1 MSWFLKNDILKILD
15 ATQEERDK
23 LQNHNIYQSIKDIN
37 QLQIFMS
44 NHVFAVWDFMSILK
58 SLQSKLTCVTIPWIP
73 SGKGTP
79 SRLVNEIV
87 VEEESD
93 MDPHGQHMSHFEM
106 YCHAMHQAGA
116 NTESI
121 DSFLQNLKTSNVS
134 KSLIIS
140 NAPTAARNFVN
151 ETFKILDGA
160 EPHVVASMFTFGREE
175 VIPEMFKNIIK
186 EIDSSLHGK
195 LKLFRYYLDRHI
207 GLDEDEHT
215 PTALRMVKELCENNK
230 DKWAEATTAA
240 KYCMNARIK
249 FWDEIL
255 EQMVK
260 D

>member
-1 MSWFLKNDILKILD
+1 MDKLTQNLEPLKSKLKN
-15 ATQEERDK
+15 
-23 LQNHNIYQSIKDIN
+23 HNLYNIIN
-37 QLQIFMS
+37 TPEDLRVFCES
-44 NHVFAVWDFMSILK
+44 HVFAVWDFMSILK

-79 SRLVNEIV
+79 SRLLNEIV

-186 EIDSSLHGK
+186 EMDSSLHGK

>member
-15 ATQEERDK
+15 ETQEEREK
-23 LQNHNIYQSIKDIN
+23 LQNHKIYRSIRNIN
-37 QLQIFMS
+37 QLQIFMR

-58 SLQSKLTCVTIPWIP
+58 SLQSQLTCVSIPWIP

-79 SRLVNEIV
+79 ARLVNEIV
-87 VEEESD
+87 IEEESD

-121 DSFLQNLKTSNVS
+121 DYFLQNLKTSNVS
-134 KSLIIS
+134 QSLIIS
-140 NAPTAARNFVN
+140 NAPNAAKKFVN
-151 ETFKILDGA
+151 KTFKILDDA
-160 EPHVVASMFTFGREE
+160 QPHIVASMFTFGREE

-186 EIDSSLHGK
+186 EMDRSLHGK

-230 DKWAEATTAA
+230 GKWIEATNVA
-240 KYCMNARIK
+240 KKCMNARIK

-255 EQMVK
+255 EQIDK

>member
-23 LQNHNIYQSIKDIN
+23 LQNHKIYQSISNIN

-58 SLQSKLTCVTIPWIP
+58 SLQSKLTCVSIPWIP

-79 SRLVNEIV
+79 ARLVNEIV
-87 VEEESD
+87 IEEESD

-106 YCHAMHQAGA
+106 YYHAMNQAGA

-121 DSFLQNLKTSNVS
+121 DTFLQNLKNSDVS

-140 NAPTAARNFVN
+140 NAPIAATNFVT
-151 ETFKILDGA
+151 ETFKILDDGQ
-160 EPHVVASMFTFGREE
+160 PHVIASMFTFGREE

-186 EIDSSLHGK
+186 EMDSSLHGK

-230 DKWAEATTAA
+230 DKWIEATNVA
-240 KYCMNARIK
+240 KKCMKARIK

-255 EQMVK
+255 EQINK
-260 D
+260 N

>member
-1 MSWFLKNDILKILD
+1 MSWFLKNDVLKILD

-58 SLQSKLTCVTIPWIP
+58 SLQSKLTCVNIPWIP

-106 YCHAMHQAGA
+106 NSHAMHQAGA

-121 DSFLQNLKTSNVS
+121 DAFLQNLKISNVS
-134 KSLIIS
+134 K
-140 NAPTAARNFVN
+140 
-151 ETFKILDGA
+151 
-160 EPHVVASMFTFGREE
+160 
-175 VIPEMFKNIIK
+175 
-186 EIDSSLHGK
+186 
-195 LKLFRYYLDRHI
+195 
-207 GLDEDEHT
+207 
-215 PTALRMVKELCENNK
+215 
-230 DKWAEATTAA
+230 
-240 KYCMNARIK
+240 
-249 FWDEIL
+249 
-255 EQMVK
+255 
-260 D
+260 

>member
-23 LQNHNIYQSIKDIN
+23 LQNHIIYRSINNID
-37 QLQIFMS
+37 QLQTFMS

-58 SLQSKLTCVTIPWIP
+58 SLQSKLTCVSIPWIP

-79 SRLVNEIV
+79 ARLINEIV
-87 VEEESD
+87 IEEESD
-93 MDPHGQHMSHFEM
+93 IDPHGQYMSHFEM
-106 YCHAMHQAGA
+106 YCYAMNQAGA

-121 DSFLQNLKTSNVS
+121 DVFLQNLKTSNVS

-140 NAPTAARNFVN
+140 NAPTAARNFVT
-151 ETFKILDGA
+151 ETFKILDA
-160 EPHVVASMFTFGREE
+160 AQPHVIASMFTFGREE
-175 VIPEMFKNIIK
+175 VIPEMFKNIVK
-186 EIDSSLHGK
+186 EMDISLHGK

-230 DKWAEATTAA
+230 DKWIEATTVA
-240 KYCMNARIK
+240 KKCMNARIK

-255 EQMVK
+255 EQIDK
-260 D
+260 N